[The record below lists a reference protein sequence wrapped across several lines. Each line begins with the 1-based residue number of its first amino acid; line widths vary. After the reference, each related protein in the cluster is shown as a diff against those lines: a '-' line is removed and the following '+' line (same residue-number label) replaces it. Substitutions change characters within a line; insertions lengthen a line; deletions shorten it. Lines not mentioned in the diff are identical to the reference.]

1 MSSWDAKHIAEQEE
15 QERKNLEVELGKT
28 TTDKTVAELT
38 KVNVNMGGRRPGSG
52 AKKGSGGYR
61 PGSGRKKGAKN
72 IKTILKE
79 EAAKELAEKALLKQE
94 IIASLPPRLQRS
106 ELALEKA
113 IKEINAEE
121 IEETFKKR
129 VALHSNKLLTAMLGA
144 ALGEQFLYKVVYSID
159 EVDGK
164 VKRRHVR
171 VTDPEE
177 IQEYLDNPLKIEGSD
192 YYYIATKSPDIAAIN
207 SLLDRMMGRPTTKV
221 VGPTNPDGSE
231 GPIKIISVNYSPTQ
245 QVQAPVQVVAEV
257 IKDVIEEDNGDKATS

>member
-1 MSSWDAKHIAEQEE
+1 MEE
-15 QERKNLEVELGKT
+15 T
-28 TTDKTVAELT
+28 TELT
-38 KVNVNMGGRRPGSG
+38 VDQLDKVNPNTVNGGKRAGSG

-61 PGSGRKKGAKN
+61 PGSGRKKGIKN
-72 IKTILKE
+72 VKTILKE

-94 IIASLPPRLQRS
+94 ILASLPPNLQRS
-106 ELALEKA
+106 ERALQQA
-113 IKEINAEE
+113 IKEINTEE

-129 VALHSNKLLTAMLGA
+129 VALHSNKLLTAMLTS
-144 ALGEQFLYKVVYSID
+144 ALGEQFLYKVVYAVD

-177 IQEYLDNPLKIEGSD
+177 IQEYLDDPLKVEGSD
-192 YYYIATKSPDIAAIN
+192 YYYIATKSPDITAIN

-231 GPIKIISVNYSPTQ
+231 GPIKIISVNYSPTP
-245 QVQAPVQVVAEV
+245 QVEAPARVVAEV
-257 IKDVIEEDNGDKATS
+257 VKDIIEEDNGNQATS